1 MKYVVIV
8 CDGLS
13 DRAITELN
21 NKTPLSAAK
30 TPVLDKLAGK
40 CETGIA
46 KTTDTVNQPDS
57 LKTNMYILGYDPLK
71 FYSGRPAL
79 SAISSGIRFTKEDT
93 VLSCSYVE
101 LSDEEDFAKKHIC
114 SVSAELS
121 EEEKYEISGL
131 LKEKL
136 GNDIFTFASDKNGNP
151 YIIWKKGEPS
161 PGVFFSPEP
170 IVGEETGTHFPKSDY
185 VIPLSGIM
193 EKSYEILSQASINKK
208 RREKGRPEINAV
220 WNGAVWVIASIK
232 IS

>member
-79 SAISSGIRFTKEDT
+79 SAISSRIIFTK
-93 VLSCSYVE
+93 
-101 LSDEEDFAKKHIC
+101 
-114 SVSAELS
+114 
-121 EEEKYEISGL
+121 
-131 LKEKL
+131 
-136 GNDIFTFASDKNGNP
+136 
-151 YIIWKKGEPS
+151 
-161 PGVFFSPEP
+161 
-170 IVGEETGTHFPKSDY
+170 
-185 VIPLSGIM
+185 
-193 EKSYEILSQASINKK
+193 
-208 RREKGRPEINAV
+208 
-220 WNGAVWVIASIK
+220 
-232 IS
+232 